1 MTMLRP
7 QDRAGASPVPTK
19 FSAQYWEGCAS
30 GELRFQYCTTCSAA
44 NHTPA
49 LVCASCDGA
58 ALEWRVSEGRGVIHS
73 WTVVSRAVGPDFD
86 TPYAPVIVEM
96 QEQWFLL
103 SSMIGCDHSEVSVGQ
118 QVVVEFH
125 ALRDGTLVPYVRPVR

>member
-1 MTMLRP
+1 
-7 QDRAGASPVPTK
+7 
-19 FSAQYWEGCAS
+19 
-30 GELRFQYCTTCSAA
+30 
-44 NHTPA
+44 
-49 LVCASCDGA
+49 
-58 ALEWRVSEGRGVIHS
+58 
-73 WTVVSRAVGPDFD
+73 VGPDFD

-125 ALRDGTLVPYVRPVR
+125 ALRDDTLVPYVRPVR